1 MHTIDNPIVEVKNL
15 SKTFDPKHK
24 PVIYAV
30 HDVSLAVR
38 RGEILGLVGESGCG
52 KSTLAKLMLRLEMP
66 SRGSVFFHGED
77 ITRYRFGQMRRL
89 RDRMQMMFQSVSTAF
104 NPYYTVRRSIEEPL
118 ENYRTKFSKA
128 ERLERSITLLRQVGL
143 DHQYLNRYPN
153 ELSGGQRQ
161 RVGIARA
168 LVLQPDFVVCDESV
182 SSVDHAVKNQIL
194 DLLVHLQKQHG
205 CTYLFISHDLATVQK
220 ICDRV
225 AVMYLGNLVEILPA
239 TTMQPRH
246 PYTRALMAASLSSDP
261 RQRTSQTVLFKPDE
275 ESYGSPH
282 GCPFHNRCLFA
293 RERCKAIRPQL
304 TDRGD
309 GHMVACHCDQ
319 VYSIKETA

>member
-1 MHTIDNPIVEVKNL
+1 MLIPDNPVVEVKNL

-52 KSTLAKLMLRLEMP
+52 KSTLAKLMLRLETP
-66 SRGSVFFHGED
+66 SQGSVFFHGED
-77 ITRYRFGQMRRL
+77 ITHYRFGQMRRF

-104 NPYYTVRRSIEEPL
+104 NPYYTVRRIVGEPL
-118 ENYRTKFSKA
+118 ENYREKFAKA
-128 ERLERSITLLRQVGL
+128 ERLDRITTLLHQIGL
-143 DHQYLNRYPN
+143 DQHYLNRYPN

-194 DLLVHLQKQHG
+194 DLLVRLRKHHG

-225 AVMYLGNLVEILPA
+225 AAMYLGNAVEILPA
-239 TTMQPRH
+239 TNMQPRH
-246 PYTRALMAASLSSDP
+246 PYTRALMAARLSSDP
-261 RQRTSQTVLFKPDE
+261 RQRTRQRVLFRPDE
-275 ESYGSPH
+275 EVQASPH
-282 GCPFHNRCLFA
+282 GCPFHNRCLLA
-293 RERCKAIRPQL
+293 TDLCKAIRPQL
-304 TDRGD
+304 SDRGD
-309 GHMVACHCDQ
+309 GHMVACHCDEVQ
-319 VYSIKETA
+319 LIKETA